1 MEACGRKE
9 QKEIQGVME
18 LQDFE
23 SMTPERRAEFI
34 GEEVEAHRKSEAMKA
49 ADENRKYYE
58 TNNPAI
64 AERKKMYAASLE
76 EGDTLRAVAKE
87 NKYAANE
94 KVASSFF
101 RDITDAKVQ
110 YLLGEGVD
118 VTALD
123 EGGKD
128 AVASVFAPISTQM
141 KRMGQES
148 LTDALVYRFGYTYM
162 QVINGAVTLNA
173 VPFCEVK
180 AYRDRYGALEAVLR
194 HYKRGKQEFAEWHTA
209 EKVYPFRK
217 GDEGWEAEPER
228 WQIQTVKAYPD
239 GTVEEMQGRGWPRIP
254 WFEMRH
260 NNDGTSSLTNS
271 AKTMIR
277 CYDVTVSDFANNLI
291 DMQDVF
297 VSLKADSA
305 YSGQDYGE
313 TLELLRNFKV
323 AENVEGVTTFEVP
336 YQARKV
342 LMDTM
347 KADIYAALRGV
358 DVGRISGGNLTN
370 TAIRALYSDI
380 DLWADQAQWHIEDWA
395 REVMEAA
402 AWYMGVTLPP
412 VVVKMQRRMV
422 FDEVANMDAMARQL
436 NVVSRKT
443 MLENHPLVTDAQA
456 ELERIDAEEAGAAYG
471 EGL

>member
-1 MEACGRKE
+1 M
-9 QKEIQGVME
+9 I
-18 LQDFE
+18 DFE
-23 SMTPERRAEFI
+23 SMAPEQRLEFI
-34 GEEVEAHRKSEAMKA
+34 EKAVAEHKGGAELKA
-49 ADENRKYYE
+49 AQECRKYYE

-64 AERKKMYAASLE
+64 AGRKKMYAASTE

-118 VTALD
+118 VTAVN
-123 EGGKD
+123 EGD
-128 AVASVFAPISTQM
+128 AEAVAAVFAPLSAQV
-141 KRMGQES
+141 KRYGQQS
-148 LTDALVYRFGYTYM
+148 LTDALVCRFGYTYM
-162 QVINGAVTLNA
+162 QIINGAVRLNA
-173 VPFCEVK
+173 IPYCEVK
-180 AYRDRYGALEAVLR
+180 VYRDREDRPEAVLR
-194 HYKRGKQEFAEWHTA
+194 HYKRGAREFAEWHTA
-209 EKVYPFRK
+209 AKVFPFRK
-217 GDEGWEAEPER
+217 GDDGWEAEPER

-239 GTVEEMQGRGWPRIP
+239 GTVEDQGGKAWPRLP

-260 NNDGTSSLTNS
+260 NNDGESSLTNS
-271 AKTMIR
+271 AKTMIQ

-305 YSGQDYGE
+305 YSGQDFGE

-395 REVMEAA
+395 REIIEAA
-402 AWYMGVTLPP
+402 AWYMGVELPP
-412 VVVKMQRRMV
+412 VNVKMQRRMV

-456 ELERIDAEEAGAAYG
+456 EMERIDAEEAGAAYG